1 MNQFK
6 HALGSIKVRHN
17 KNTENQ
23 HSVIMDDPEFVAI
36 PMSMHIG
43 APCTPTVK
51 KGDHVKIG
59 QVIGDSDAFL
69 SVPIH
74 ASISGDVTEIR
85 EVRNMMGA
93 TEKQVVIK
101 SDNQHEEWEGI
112 KPPEINDKD
121 SFISAMR
128 ASGLVGLGGASF
140 PTFVKFN
147 PKNLDEVHTLIV
159 NGAEC
164 EPYITTDY
172 RLMLE
177 NTQAIING
185 ALTVMKYLDLKETII
200 GIESNKPKA
209 ISKLNKY
216 ISEQGL
222 SDKIKVQTL
231 KSRYP
236 QGAERV
242 LIYETTGILTDAGVL
257 PADVGV
263 IVSNITTIASIN
275 YYMKTGMPLVS
286 KTLTVDGTAIKNPQ
300 NIRVPIGTSI
310 SDVIQATGGFKNE
323 PKKIIMGG
331 PMMGRAVSTVD
342 TPILKANN
350 AILAFSG
357 PEAETQKETACISCG
372 KCHEVCPFHLLPK
385 AYYDCYNRGDIDTLK
400 KLKLMQCM
408 ECGSCSYIC
417 PARRPLSFVNKLGKN
432 AIKKE
437 ASKK

>member
-23 HSVIMDDPEFVAI
+23 SSVVMDDPDSVAI

-74 ASISGDVTEIR
+74 ASISGEVKEIR
-85 EVRNMMGA
+85 NATNMMGA
-93 TEKQVVIK
+93 KEQQVVIE
-101 SDNQHEEWEGI
+101 SDHQHEIWEGI
-112 KPPEINDKD
+112 KPPEISDKD
-121 SFISAMR
+121 SFIQAIR
-128 ASGLVGLGGASF
+128 DSGLVGLGGASF

-147 PKNLDEVHTLIV
+147 PKNLDEVKTLIV

-164 EPYITTDY
+164 EPFITTDY
-172 RLMLE
+172 RLMIEHPQDILDGIQE
-177 NTQAIING
+177 
-185 ALTVMKYLDLKETII
+185 VMKYLNLERTII
-200 GIESNKPKA
+200 GIEGNKPKA
-209 ISKLNKY
+209 ISLLSKM
-216 ISEQGL
+216 IQEQNL
-222 SDKIKVQTL
+222 TDRVTVQTL

-242 LIYETTGILTDAGVL
+242 LIYETTGILTNAGVL

-263 IVSNITTIASIN
+263 IVSNITTIATVSS
-275 YYMKTGMPLVS
+275 YLKTGMPLVG

-310 SDVIQATGGFKNE
+310 ADIIKATGGYQAE
-323 PKKIIMGG
+323 PKKILMGG
-331 PMMGRAVSTVD
+331 PMMGRAVASEDV
-342 TPILKANN
+342 PVLKANN

-357 PEAETQKETACISCG
+357 SEAESQKETACINCG
-372 KCHEVCPFHLLPK
+372 KCHEACPFHLLPK
-385 AYYDCYNRGDIDTLK
+385 QYYDAYKIEDIDTLK
-400 KLKLMQCM
+400 ELKLMQCM
-408 ECGSCSYIC
+408 ECGSCSYVC

-432 AIKKE
+432 AIKE